1 MAMKTKRRKELF
13 DVVGALILDKKKKKF
28 ILCKR
33 MENDQ
38 FGSLWEFPG
47 GKVKMHEDKKEAL
60 KREIKEELGIDVKVK
75 RLVNRFED
83 EIPELKIYV
92 YLYDCSIIDG
102 EPQCLECQDLKWV
115 TLKETNTL
123 KLAPVDEKIT
133 GYLERRRLL

>member
-1 MAMKTKRRKELF
+1 MVPGDVLVVNRTKVIPARIF
-13 DVVGALILDKKKKKF
+13 GKK
-28 ILCKR
+28 
-33 MENDQ
+33 
-38 FGSLWEFPG
+38 PTG
-47 GKVKMHEDKKEAL
+47 GKVEMHEDKKAAL
-60 KREIKEELGIDVKVK
+60 VREIKEELGVDVKAK

-115 TLKETNTL
+115 TLKEASAL
-123 KLAPVDEKIT
+123 KLAPVDKKIV